1 MQRIRRAAAVMVAAV
16 VLCYAAAGAR
26 AEGVLDQV
34 PSDALVVIKV
44 NRLEQTN
51 QKAGKWTEAL
61 GLAQLSPDAANPL
74 GALQNKLGVKEGI
87 DNKGDLA
94 IVFLDPSKMKG
105 KGGANASAK
114 KADGDD
120 ADAEDNEGGGKG
132 GDDAVLVL

>member
-16 VLCYAAAGAR
+16 VFCYAAAAR

-44 NRLEQTN
+44 NRLQQTN

-87 DNKGDLA
+87 DNKGDMA
-94 IVFLDPSKMKG
+94 IVFLDPTKMKG
-105 KGGANASAK
+105 KGANKTAAK
-114 KADGDD
+114 KSSS
-120 ADAEDNEGGGKG
+120 
-132 GDDAVLVL
+132 

>member
-16 VLCYAAAGAR
+16 VFCYAAGAR

-44 NRLEQTN
+44 NRLQQTN

-87 DNKGDLA
+87 DNKGDMA
-94 IVFLDPSKMKG
+94 IVFLDPTKMKG
-105 KGGANASAK
+105 KGGA
-114 KADGDD
+114 KAPPP
-120 ADAEDNEGGGKG
+120 AEPH
-132 GDDAVLVL
+132 ARHPMVAA

>member
-16 VLCYAAAGAR
+16 VFCYAAAAR

-94 IVFLDPSKMKG
+94 IVFLDPSKIKG
-105 KGGANASAK
+105 KEGAKASAK

-120 ADAEDNEGGGKG
+120 AAAE
-132 GDDAVLVL
+132 